1 MRLSLMAL
9 TMCAAFAQ
17 APQKLS
23 FEVVS
28 IKPAPKG
35 TAGDLIRSG
44 LLHTRIDN
52 ARVDYGAIQMRAV
65 LVKAF
70 DLPFDQIKGPDWMDD
85 ARYDVVAKIPSGS
98 TQKDVPEMLR
108 SMLAERFHLEF
119 HREQK
124 ILPVYELKVAPGG
137 VKFKESTAGADR
149 RGNCLRE
156 DDRGMTCPRISME
169 AIAKMLTG
177 QARTA
182 TMNPNVA
189 RYASDRPVFD
199 ATGLTGEYDLIAG
212 WGVFGAHEGG
222 DPNNWTYV
230 TAAEGLKK
238 LGLKLESSKRTFDYV
253 IIDKIEKTP
262 TEN

>member
-1 MRLSLMAL
+1 V
-9 TMCAAFAQ
+9 CAVFAQ
-17 APQKLS
+17 APPKLA

-35 TAGDLIRSG
+35 TPNEMLRDGRLHNRGD
-44 LLHTRIDN
+44 D
-52 ARVDYGAIQMRAV
+52 AQVDIGAIGLPGLIAW
-65 LVKAF
+65 AF
-70 DLPFDQIKGPDWMDD
+70 DVPAEQVKGPDWMKDTNFD
-85 ARYDVVAKIPSGS
+85 IVAKIPAGG
-98 TQKDVPEMLR
+98 TRQQVPEMLR
-108 SMLAERFHLEF
+108 SMLTERFHLEL

-124 ILPVYELKVAPGG
+124 ILPVYELKIAPGG
-137 VKFKESTAGADR
+137 VRFKESTADPSRA
-149 RGNCLRE
+149 GNCRRE

-169 AIAKMLTG
+169 GIAKLLTG

-182 TMNPNVA
+182 TMNRNVA
-189 RYASDRPVFD
+189 RYAPDRPVFD

-222 DPNNWTYV
+222 DPDAWTYV

-253 IIDKIEKTP
+253 IIDHLERVP